1 MALQDRRKTCTFDL
15 TTAFKDK
22 KSAYVQLP
30 ALTLCLYLM
39 VESLKD
45 GGFCLI
51 CFAFLVFVF
60 RHLWIWLPDIRDLC
74 CDCYLLRKFRPLKLH
89 LSFYLSWIQL
99 NFCSFWFKAELQMDL
114 RSTSSTFRCQYKRKN
129 PPLFLFSSLG
139 LGLIKEATNF
149 SLLKESVRFCKGL

>member
-60 RHLWIWLPDIRDLC
+60 RHLWI
-74 CDCYLLRKFRPLKLH
+74 
-89 LSFYLSWIQL
+89 
-99 NFCSFWFKAELQMDL
+99 
-114 RSTSSTFRCQYKRKN
+114 
-129 PPLFLFSSLG
+129 
-139 LGLIKEATNF
+139 
-149 SLLKESVRFCKGL
+149 